1 MRSCVLIHVTM
12 HTQCADSE
20 ENEASDCMH
29 ILKAL
34 TSNAEQWKQVR
45 TSESVRRGGDKYYG

>member
-1 MRSCVLIHVTM
+1 MYNTM
-12 HTQCADSE
+12 LTQSYCHHHRYADSE

-45 TSESVRRGGDKYYG
+45 TSESVKRWR